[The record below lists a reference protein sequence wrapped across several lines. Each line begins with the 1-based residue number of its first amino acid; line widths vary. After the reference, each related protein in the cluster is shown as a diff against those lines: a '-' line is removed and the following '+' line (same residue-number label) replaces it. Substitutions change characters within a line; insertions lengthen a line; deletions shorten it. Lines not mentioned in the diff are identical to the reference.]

1 MLWLSHRLRG
11 KNDRIDRDMELI
23 SRWRRFPSFA
33 TFATPEVVAEM
44 VDMRTLDGC
53 KDTMFEAR
61 AMFEVVE
68 EVLDVDEQRLD
79 VGSHGPRKDTERK
92 DNIVNGF
99 NDVASRMRMLDARGM
114 TIDFH
119 AWSRLASSMTFVDFN
134 AWRIDGDAGC
144 EDMLTKGV
152 DRCNGVAGRM
162 RVFDARSVIIDF
174 NGFSSRMTL
183 VDLRRKDN
191 IVDGCNDI
199 ASRMRIT
206 VIDNGVDGCKDI
218 SSRITVV
225 DNEIWSGLLTKSVDR
240 CEGML
245 TEGVDGCNDIA
256 SKVRTTVINGELIS
270 SISSK
275 MTVIDDELWL
285 KYSLRRCLISSR
297 ITVVD
302 K

>member
-1 MLWLSHRLRG
+1 
-11 KNDRIDRDMELI
+11 MELI

-33 TFATPEVVAEM
+33 TFATPEVLAEM

-79 VGSHGPRKDTERK
+79 VGPHGPRKDTERK

-162 RVFDARSVIIDF
+162 R
-174 NGFSSRMTL
+174 
-183 VDLRRKDN
+183 
-191 IVDGCNDI
+191 
-199 ASRMRIT
+199 IT
-206 VIDNGVDGCKDI
+206 VVDNGVDGCKDI

-256 SKVRTTVINGELIS
+256 SKVRTTVIDGELIF

-275 MTVIDDELWL
+275 ITVIDDELWL

-302 K
+302 NEI

>member
-1 MLWLSHRLRG
+1 MSMNKGW
-11 KNDRIDRDMELI
+11 
-23 SRWRRFPSFA
+23 P
-33 TFATPEVVAEM
+33 
-44 VDMRTLDGC
+44 
-53 KDTMFEAR
+53 
-61 AMFEVVE
+61 
-68 EVLDVDEQRLD
+68 
-79 VGSHGPRKDTERK
+79 HGPRKDTERK

-174 NGFSSRMTL
+174 NGFASRMTL

-206 VIDNGVDGCKDI
+206 VIDNGVDGCKDVSSVMI
-218 SSRITVV
+218 VIDNEIWLKYSLRRCVDAVIDLRRKNNIVDGCMDFSSIFSRITVV
-225 DNEIWSGLLTKSVDR
+225 DNEIWR
-240 CEGML
+240 
-245 TEGVDGCNDIA
+245 
-256 SKVRTTVINGELIS
+256 
-270 SISSK
+270 
-275 MTVIDDELWL
+275 

-302 K
+302 NEI